1 VLGRAFDPH
10 RTAREALVDA
20 MSSAA
25 RATASLLGRRAP
37 ATNDDAFWA
46 LRDVSFEVPHGEA
59 LGLIGGNGAGKS
71 TLLKLLT
78 RITAPTTGR
87 ATIQGRVG
95 SLLEVGTGFHPDLTG
110 RENVFLNGAILGM
123 HRHEVVRKFDEIVA
137 FAEVER
143 FIDTPV
149 KRYSSGM
156 YLRLAFA
163 VAAHLEPEVLLVDE
177 VLAVGDAA
185 FQAKCLGKMSDVTA
199 EGRTVVFVSHNLDA
213 IQRLCPRSVLLDGG
227 RVADMGRSDE
237 VVRGYLTRQRRR
249 PSPAEWLD
257 VSSLRR
263 RGSGGARFA
272 AVRFTTGEATLDGHP
287 YPLGPLEVQLEID
300 SEAAR
305 TASSLAVVIRDV
317 GGTNLVNAD
326 IAAAEQVLRLEPG
339 TNVVS
344 VRIESLYLNPGEY
357 SVDLWLG
364 DGGPSGVDYV
374 ESAFQLLVHDPR
386 PAGTG
391 PSLVVTGLVPC
402 ALQAS
407 VAPGSL
413 RDDARDSGD
422 SAATGSG
429 VSGAGR

>member
-1 VLGRAFDPH
+1 
-10 RTAREALVDA
+10 
-20 MSSAA
+20 
-25 RATASLLGRRAP
+25 
-37 ATNDDAFWA
+37 
-46 LRDVSFEVPHGEA
+46 
-59 LGLIGGNGAGKS
+59 
-71 TLLKLLT
+71 
-78 RITAPTTGR
+78 
-87 ATIQGRVG
+87 
-95 SLLEVGTGFHPDLTG
+95 
-110 RENVFLNGAILGM
+110 
-123 HRHEVVRKFDEIVA
+123 
-137 FAEVER
+137 
-143 FIDTPV
+143 
-149 KRYSSGM
+149 M

-213 IQRLCPRSVLLDGG
+213 IQRLCPRSVLLDAG